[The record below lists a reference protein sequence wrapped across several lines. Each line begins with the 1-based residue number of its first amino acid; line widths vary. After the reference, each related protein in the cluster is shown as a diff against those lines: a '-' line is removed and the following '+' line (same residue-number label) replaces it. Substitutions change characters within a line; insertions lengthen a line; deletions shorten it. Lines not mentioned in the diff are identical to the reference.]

1 MYPTIKWKLV
11 FAVSDMV
18 DESRLQGIVVA
29 MTMHVPNNQM
39 EFSVCQESWS
49 QLRRQERM
57 RRTPNYQMAV
67 GVCCE
72 VDMVEEARLQGSA
85 VMKNVPNNQIEV
97 CVCFQIDMGEE
108 ASCSRG

>member
-11 FAVSDMV
+11 FAVSDMG
-18 DESRLQGIVVA
+18 EEARLQGSVVT

-39 EFSVCQESWS
+39 EVSVCQESWS
-49 QLRRQERM
+49 QLRRQEMVRIA
-57 RRTPNYQMAV
+57 PNNQMEV
-67 GVCCE
+67 GVCCA

-85 VMKNVPNNQIEV
+85 VTIHVPNNQMEV
-97 CVCFQIDMGEE
+97 CVCCQIDMGEE